1 MRRLLGAIDH
11 VSEFV
16 GLAAAQLYLM
26 CAVITTYEVVMR
38 YLFNAPTQWAFEVV
52 MVLCASA
59 WMLSVGYITRHRRHI
74 GITVLYLL
82 APYRVQWL
90 LDLFANVV
98 GLAAVAILAYAAW
111 EPAVR
116 AITRIER
123 TGSAFNSPQPTIL
136 KTVLVVGA
144 LLYALQ
150 LLVNLVR
157 HLGAWRAPPPAAEPR
172 APDQA
177 ID

>member
-1 MRRLLGAIDH
+1 VRRLLGAIDQL
-11 VSEFV
+11 SEFL

-38 YLFNAPTQWAFEVV
+38 YVFHSPTQWAFEVV

-59 WMLSVGYITRHRRHI
+59 WMLSVGYVTRHQRHI
-74 GITVLYLL
+74 GITVLYLM
-82 APYRVQWL
+82 APRRVQWA

-98 GLAAVAILAYAAW
+98 GLVAVAILAYAAW

-116 AITRIER
+116 AIGRVER
-123 TGSAFNSPQPTIL
+123 TGSAFNSPEPTLL
-136 KTVLVVGA
+136 KTMLLIGA
-144 LLYALQ
+144 LLYAVQ
-150 LLVNLVR
+150 LIVNLVR
-157 HLGAWRAPPPAAEPR
+157 LFQARGTPPEAH

-177 ID
+177 VD